1 MSTKPISK
9 IKPLINEL
17 NNIVPSDFLISND
30 FDKACIKAGLDEVWQ
45 IYKDKAENE
54 YCMIVVGFDMK
65 TLHAS
70 EALIMVCNDLFE
82 QSLDDLLFFITLILS
97 SYCKSSNKKIPVKE
111 LKECFELI
119 GIDDDKLSK
128 LDEFAKSEFEE
139 NLVERDDK
147 KTDVEKI
154 RLLEEKYK
162 KFSSLNVNSHET
174 IDAYHEWYGA
184 TLLYLNNLL
193 NEDEDE
199 DFVKFKNLDNGG
211 NGYSL
216 QHNYHEILGIYNL
229 LLEKSVLI
237 QNKDNMIKTEV
248 NKKVFI
254 VHGHDDAMKL
264 DITRFIELLNLKP
277 IILSEQ
283 PNNGQTIIEK
293 FESNSNV
300 GYAIVLLSPC
310 DEGWS
315 KDSKQP
321 KPRARQNV
329 IMELGFF
336 IGKLGRANVC
346 ALKNGDIELPS
357 DVLGVSYID
366 YSSKDGGWKMDVAKE
381 LKESGYDIDMNLLL

>member
-1 MSTKPISK
+1 MKIKPITK
-9 IKPLINEL
+9 IKPLIEEL
-17 NNIVPSDFLISND
+17 KKIVPSDFLISND
-30 FDKACIKAGLDEVWQ
+30 FDKACIKANLDEVWQ
-45 IYKDKAENE
+45 SYKDLAGVSD
-54 YCMIVVGFDMK
+54 YIVVGGHNMDS
-65 TLHAS
+65 LYAS
-70 EALIMVCNDLFE
+70 EALIMYCNDIFNCSSDKLFA
-82 QSLDDLLFFITLILS
+82 FIEFILS

-119 GIDDDKLSK
+119 GINDDKLSK
-128 LDEFAKSEFEE
+128 LDKFAKSEFEE
-139 NLVERDDK
+139 KLVERDDE
-147 KTDVEKI
+147 KTDIEKI
-154 RLLEEKYK
+154 RSLEEKFK
-162 KFSSLNVNSHET
+162 NFSSLNANSYEA
-174 IDAYHEWYGA
+174 IDAYHEWYNA

-193 NEDEDE
+193 NEDED
-199 DFVKFKNLDNGG
+199 FVKFKNLDNSG

-216 QHNYHEILGIYNL
+216 QNNYHEILGINNL
-229 LLEKSVLI
+229 LLKKSLLI

-254 VHGHDDAMKL
+254 VHGHDDAMRL
-264 DITRFIELLNLKP
+264 DVTRFIEHLNLKP

-293 FESNSNV
+293 FESNSDV
-300 GYAIVLLSPC
+300 GYAIILLSPC
-310 DEGWS
+310 DKGWS
-315 KDSKQP
+315 KDSEQP

-366 YSSKDGGWKMDVAKE
+366 YSSKDGGWKMNVAKE
-381 LKESGYDIDMNLLL
+381 LKESGYDIDMNLLI